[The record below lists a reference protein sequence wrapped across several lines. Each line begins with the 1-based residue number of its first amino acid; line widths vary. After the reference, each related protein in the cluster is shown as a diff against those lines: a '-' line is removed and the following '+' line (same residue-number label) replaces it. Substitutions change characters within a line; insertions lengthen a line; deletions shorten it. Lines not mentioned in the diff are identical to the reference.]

1 MVNFEYYNPA
11 KIIFG
16 TDVKEKLKIQLAEN
30 KTSSLL
36 LIYSGEF
43 VKDLGIYDI
52 VKSSA
57 EELGI
62 TFAENGNVVPNPEI
76 SLVRELIAT
85 AREKKTDLILAV
97 GGGSSVDTAKAV
109 ALGTQYQGD
118 PWDFFEQGAYP
129 EGTDAEHVLKIGVIT
144 TLPSSGSET
153 SNAAILSN
161 GTRKVGFEDN
171 AIIPSFAIMNPE
183 YTFGLPRFQTA
194 AGVADILSHILE
206 RYFSDVQHTDVTD
219 YLLEGATKALF
230 VNGPKVL
237 ENPKDYDAR
246 AEIQWLASIAHNNLL
261 DTGRIGDWGSHRI
274 EHELSAFYGITHGE
288 GMAVVLPAWMK
299 YMAGVKPWKI
309 AQFAVRVLGADTFT
323 HTEEENA
330 LYAAESV
337 KAFYKSLGLKTSLT
351 ELGINEE
358 HFDEMA
364 AQATKN
370 GTSPVGHYV
379 PLDEKR
385 FKEILKLAL

>member
-16 TDVKEKLKIQLAEN
+16 TDVKEKLKKQLAEN

-129 EGTDAEHVLKIGVIT
+129 AGTDAEHVLKIGVIT

-161 GTRKVGFEDN
+161 GTRKVGFADN

-230 VNGPKVL
+230 ANGPKVL

-358 HFDEMA
+358 HFDVMA

>member
-1 MVNFEYYNPA
+1 
-11 KIIFG
+11 
-16 TDVKEKLKIQLAEN
+16 
-30 KTSSLL
+30 
-36 LIYSGEF
+36 
-43 VKDLGIYDI
+43 
-52 VKSSA
+52 
-57 EELGI
+57 
-62 TFAENGNVVPNPEI
+62 
-76 SLVRELIAT
+76 
-85 AREKKTDLILAV
+85 
-97 GGGSSVDTAKAV
+97 
-109 ALGTQYQGD
+109 
-118 PWDFFEQGAYP
+118 
-129 EGTDAEHVLKIGVIT
+129 
-144 TLPSSGSET
+144 
-153 SNAAILSN
+153 
-161 GTRKVGFEDN
+161 
-171 AIIPSFAIMNPE
+171 MNPE

-230 VNGPKVL
+230 ANGPKVL

-337 KAFYKSLGLKTSLT
+337 KTFYKSLGLKTSLT

-385 FKEILKLAL
+385 FKEILKLALE

>member
-16 TDVKEKLKIQLAEN
+16 TDVKEKLKKQLAEN

-129 EGTDAEHVLKIGVIT
+129 AGTDAEHVLKIGVIT

-230 VNGPKVL
+230 ANGPKVL

-337 KAFYKSLGLKTSLT
+337 KALYKSLGLKTSLT

>member
-16 TDVKEKLKIQLAEN
+16 TDVKEKLKKQLAEN

-129 EGTDAEHVLKIGVIT
+129 AGTDAEHVLKIGVIT

-230 VNGPKVL
+230 ANGPKVL

>member
-16 TDVKEKLKIQLAEN
+16 TDVKEKLKKQLAEN

-118 PWDFFEQGAYP
+118 PWDFFEQGEYP
-129 EGTDAEHVLKIGVIT
+129 AGTDAEHVLKIGVIT

-230 VNGPKVL
+230 ANGPKVL

-330 LYAAESV
+330 LYAAESI

>member
-16 TDVKEKLKIQLAEN
+16 TDVKEKLKKQLAEN

-129 EGTDAEHVLKIGVIT
+129 AGTDAEHVLKIGVIT

-206 RYFSDVQHTDVTD
+206 RYFSDVKHTDVTD
-219 YLLEGATKALF
+219 YLLEGAAKALF
-230 VNGPKVL
+230 ANGPKVL

-288 GMAVVLPAWMK
+288 GMAIVLPAWMK

-370 GTSPVGHYV
+370 GASPVGHYV

>member
-16 TDVKEKLKIQLAEN
+16 TDVKEKLKKQLAEN

-109 ALGTQYQGD
+109 ALGTQYRGD

-230 VNGPKVL
+230 ANGPKVL

>member
-16 TDVKEKLKIQLAEN
+16 TDVKEKLKKQLAEN

-118 PWDFFEQGAYP
+118 SWDFFEQGAYP

-219 YLLEGATKALF
+219 YLLEGAAKALF
-230 VNGPKVL
+230 ANGPKVL

-288 GMAVVLPAWMK
+288 GMAIVLPAWMK

>member
-230 VNGPKVL
+230 ANGPKVL

>member
-16 TDVKEKLKIQLAEN
+16 TDVKEKLKKQLAEN

-129 EGTDAEHVLKIGVIT
+129 AGTDAEHVLKIGVIT

-230 VNGPKVL
+230 ANGPKVL

-246 AEIQWLASIAHNNLL
+246 AEIQWIASIAHNNLL
-261 DTGRIGDWGSHRI
+261 DTGRIGDWRSHRI

>member
-16 TDVKEKLKIQLAEN
+16 TDVKEKLKKQLAEN

-85 AREKKTDLILAV
+85 TREKKTDLILAV

-230 VNGPKVL
+230 ANGPKVL

>member
-16 TDVKEKLKIQLAEN
+16 TDVKEKLKKQLAEN

-230 VNGPKVL
+230 ANGPKVL